1 MYILMILITRAE
13 PCHFLWIQNAVCSVS
28 VWYKLVGCWLVTLA
42 DALSLFSTGNRF
54 CYLSLTA
61 LPVDYKALGKE
72 KKKNTP
78 ALVLPNVFF
87 PPLASILPVLRQR
100 HLMEHLYLESRRN
113 GSSPL
118 HPGKQQPQAPASV
131 RQLRGGVRCLKA
143 TALQSPSK
151 PLVVLFIRI
160 SIIHSRTSLLHR
172 SGGEWP
178 NVTGFSMDARSGATA
193 QNKASPVS
201 CLRYALLKWHFT
213 QGVPLQWYKYIFFP
227 RLKYD
232 LNISFDVCT

>member
-72 KKKNTP
+72 KKKKEHTLLGSSGRFLFPLWRLFCPGWGKDIWWNTCTWKVEEMVQVP
-78 ALVLPNVFF
+78 FTQESSSPKL
-87 PPLASILPVLRQR
+87 R
-100 HLMEHLYLESRRN
+100 HLFSSCMEELPQGNSSAEPFQTPCGFIYTYFHNPFLYVTAASEWRRVT
-113 GSSPL
+113 
-118 HPGKQQPQAPASV
+118 K
-131 RQLRGGVRCLKA
+131 
-143 TALQSPSK
+143 
-151 PLVVLFIRI
+151 
-160 SIIHSRTSLLHR
+160 
-172 SGGEWP
+172 
-178 NVTGFSMDARSGATA
+178 NVTGFPMDARSGATA

-213 QGVPLQWYKYIFFP
+213 QGVPLQWYKYIFF
-227 RLKYD
+227 LD
-232 LNISFDVCT
+232 